1 MALLDRLGETQLGLG
16 GVRPVNLPSSK
27 NTSKTH
33 AIDPVHGK
41 RGDEKVSFDS
51 KYDRDGETP
60 KTLSFSLGTSNTHV
74 NDPDA
79 VANPQFV
86 HQVTPRSTV
95 LNRRTNNTI
104 SFDSKYDLDGK
115 TPEISPFA
123 SRTSPTHVIDP
134 DAIKDIQNDPILGKN
149 TKIQKMMQGIR
160 RANNTLVA
168 QSNFDLD
175 GKTPSKLSSAF
186 RNSNTHVEDPNAKD
200 PTDVNL
206 SREQVLANR
215 KNNVLKAKS
224 DFDLDGKTP
233 STLSSAFR
241 SSNTHVNDP
250 NANDPTDVNL
260 TREQVL
266 ANRTNNVLKAQSNFD
281 LDGKTPST
289 LSSAFRTSNTHV
301 NDPNANDPTDVTLTR
316 EQVLANRTNNVL
328 KAQSN
333 FDLDGKTP
341 STLPSAFGTSNTH
354 VNDPN
359 ATIGE
364 LVFQDTPRST
374 VLDRRTNNTVTFDSR
389 FDLDGKTPSIL
400 PSATRGSA
408 THVYDPDFSIN
419 QINDPLLSLRGK
431 RLKKAQNARRSNNTL
446 TFQSAYAPPQSQT
459 KYTSTNLSGGN
470 PSNFSSDSPITRD

>member
-86 HQVTPRSTV
+86 YQVTPRSTV

-149 TKIQKMMQGIR
+149 TKIQKIMQGIR

-289 LSSAFRTSNTHV
+289 L
-301 NDPNANDPTDVTLTR
+301 
-316 EQVLANRTNNVL
+316 
-328 KAQSN
+328 
-333 FDLDGKTP
+333 
-341 STLPSAFGTSNTH
+341 PSAFGTSNTH

-364 LVFQDTPRST
+364 LVFQDTSRNT
-374 VLDRRTNNTVTFDSR
+374 VLNRRTNNTVTFDSR

>member
-1 MALLDRLGETQLGLG
+1 MSLLDRLGETQLGLG
-16 GVRPVNLPSSK
+16 GVRPANLPSSK

-33 AIDPVHGK
+33 ATDPVHGK
-41 RGDEKVSFDS
+41 RGDEKVSFNS
-51 KYDRDGETP
+51 EYDRDGGTP
-60 KTLSFSLGTSNTHV
+60 KTLSFSLGTSNTHI

-95 LNRRTNNTI
+95 LSRRTNNTV

-115 TPEISPFA
+115 TPETSPFA

-149 TKIQKMMQGIR
+149 TKIQKIMQGIR

-186 RNSNTHVEDPNAKD
+186 RNSNTHVQDPNAND
-200 PTDVNL
+200 PTDNNL

-215 KNNVLKAKS
+215 TNNVLKAKS

-260 TREQVL
+260 SREQVL
-266 ANRTNNVLKAQSNFD
+266 ANRTNNVLKAQSD
-281 LDGKTPST
+281 
-289 LSSAFRTSNTHV
+289 
-301 NDPNANDPTDVTLTR
+301 
-316 EQVLANRTNNVL
+316 
-328 KAQSN
+328 
-333 FDLDGKTP
+333 
-341 STLPSAFGTSNTH
+341 
-354 VNDPN
+354 
-359 ATIGE
+359 
-364 LVFQDTPRST
+364 
-374 VLDRRTNNTVTFDSR
+374 

-400 PSATRGSA
+400 PSATRSSA

-419 QINDPLLSLRGK
+419 QINDPLLNLRGSE
-431 RLKKAQNARRSNNTL
+431 LKTAQNSRRANNTVM
-446 TFQSAYAPPQSQT
+446 FKSVFSPPPEGSLGGFYPSR
-459 KYTSTNLSGGN
+459 KYNDAARNGRGG
-470 PSNFSSDSPITRD
+470 SNFELNSGVTGGSQNFQADSSLNRDLNRE

>member
-1 MALLDRLGETQLGLG
+1 MSLLDRLGETQLGLG
-16 GVRPVNLPSSK
+16 GVRPANLPSSK

-41 RGDEKVSFDS
+41 RGDEKVSFNS
-51 KYDRDGETP
+51 EYDRDGETP
-60 KTLSFSLGTSNTHV
+60 KTLSFSLGTSNTHI

-95 LNRRTNNTI
+95 LNRRTNNTV

-115 TPEISPFA
+115 TPETSPFA

-149 TKIQKMMQGIR
+149 TKIQKIMQGIR

-168 QSNFDLD
+168 ESNFDLD
-175 GKTPSKLSSAF
+175 GKTPSKLLSAF
-186 RNSNTHVEDPNAKD
+186 RNSNTHVQDPNAND
-200 PTDVNL
+200 ATDVNL
-206 SREQVLANR
+206 S
-215 KNNVLKAKS
+215 
-224 DFDLDGKTP
+224 
-233 STLSSAFR
+233 
-241 SSNTHVNDP
+241 
-250 NANDPTDVNL
+250 
-260 TREQVL
+260 REQVL
-266 ANRTNNVLKAQSNFD
+266 ANRTNNVLKAQSDFD

-289 LSSAFRTSNTHV
+289 LT
-301 NDPNANDPTDVTLTR
+301 
-316 EQVLANRTNNVL
+316 
-328 KAQSN
+328 
-333 FDLDGKTP
+333 
-341 STLPSAFGTSNTH
+341 SAFGTSNTH

-374 VLDRRTNNTVTFDSR
+374 VLNRRTNNTVTFDSR
-389 FDLDGKTPSIL
+389 FDLDGKTPSTL

-419 QINDPLLSLRGK
+419 QINDPLLSLRG
-431 RLKKAQNARRSNNTL
+431 RELQKAQQSRRSNNTV
-446 TFQSAYAPPQSQT
+446 TFQSVFSPPPEGSLGGFYPSR
-459 KYTSTNLSGGN
+459 KYIDAARNGRGG
-470 PSNFSSDSPITRD
+470 SNFELSSGVTGGSQNFQADNSLNRDLNRE